1 MSISFAERMRLAAA
15 AKAAQ
20 AEQAP
25 SETLSGNNPTQ
36 VIVDE
41 ASEEPAVSENIDWS
55 KLSFKE
61 KLAMK
66 AKGFTP
72 PSTPLPNLEEDK
84 EPEPKVEE
92 PLPRVIQLANEASKL
107 AETSAITEGELL
119 TKEVPD
125 SVHILRRRISQLQDM
140 DGLSLRT
147 EMDDLRKLL
156 LANPDACLY
165 MLPEDTGLLVR
176 ALRKITDN
184 KVAIDMGSTRTA
196 KATAKT
202 KVDTK
207 LTAAEMQAA
216 FDDL

>member
-25 SETLSGNNPTQ
+25 SETITGP
-36 VIVDE
+36 
-41 ASEEPAVSENIDWS
+41 SEEPADWS

-61 KLAMK
+61 KLALK

-72 PSTPLPNLEEDK
+72 PSTPAPAPVAEEK
-84 EPEPKVEE
+84 EIEKVEE
-92 PLPRVIQLANEASKL
+92 PLPKVIQLANEASKL
-107 AETSAITEGELL
+107 AENSAVTEGELL
-119 TKEVPD
+119 TKEIPD
-125 SVHILRRRISQLQDM
+125 SVHILKRRISQLQDIE
-140 DGLSLRT
+140 GLALRT

-196 KATAKT
+196 NKVAKT